1 MFLFINREYFF
12 TSTKTCTDNRLFSG
26 KGDNDVSDFN
36 KLISIASKLASERG
50 VTIQELLKDDEYG
63 YNNRSSIYQDFRNIE
78 KYFGLCPYKTE
89 EQRGKSG
96 REAVY
101 KIGKEEW
108 DKFKSGFLTK
118 TLSDKERR
126 RLSFMLE
133 SIGSLSPLVDV
144 STDDIIPKL
153 NSILGDITV
162 KPSKYGGYFNLE
174 TTKYLDILLEVQ
186 EKKELIRITYN
197 EKSRDL
203 FVAKCF
209 IFSGGTYCYV
219 MDKNGKAYMYSVQ
232 RIESINRYLKK
243 EAVPYPKPNVDIEK
257 ALSDP
262 FGIVRGKKEFD
273 AVVKLSDWQGYYEK
287 EKLWPDR
294 VKIEREDDHWLF
306 KVHTCGDYWLKRW
319 VISLGTEAELLEPEW
334 LRNQIREEI
343 ESMADIYR

>member
-1 MFLFINREYFF
+1 M
-12 TSTKTCTDNRLFSG
+12 
-26 KGDNDVSDFN
+26 SDFN
-36 KLISIASKLASERG
+36 KLISLATKLASDRG

-63 YNNRSSIYQDFRNIE
+63 YKNRSSIYQDFRSIE
-78 KYFGLCPYKTE
+78 KNFGLCPYNTE
-89 EQRGKSG
+89 EMRGKSG

-101 KIGKEEW
+101 RIEKSEWNAFKEE
-108 DKFKSGFLTK
+108 FLTK

-162 KPSKYGGYFNLE
+162 KPSRYGGYFNLV
-174 TTKYLDILLEVQ
+174 TTKYLDILLEAQ

-197 EKSRDL
+197 GKSRDL

-219 MDKNGKAYMYSVQ
+219 MERDGNAYMYSVQ
-232 RIESINRYLKK
+232 RIEGINRYLKK
-243 EAVPYPKPNVDIEK
+243 EAAPYPKPNIDIEK

-262 FGIVRGKKEFD
+262 FGIVRDKKEFD
-273 AVVKLSDWQGYYEK
+273 AVIKLSDWQGYYEK
-287 EKLWPDR
+287 EKLWPDS
-294 VKIEREDDHWLF
+294 VKIEREDDYWLF
-306 KVHTCGDYWLKRW
+306 KVHTCGTYWLKRW
-319 VISLGTEAELLEPEW
+319 IMSLGTEAELLEPLW
-334 LRNQIREEI
+334 LRNQIKEEI
-343 ESMADIYR
+343 ESMDVIYG

>member
-1 MFLFINREYFF
+1 MQ
-12 TSTKTCTDNRLFSG
+12 T
-26 KGDNDVSDFN
+26 
-36 KLISIASKLASERG
+36 ERG

-63 YNNRSSIYQDFRNIE
+63 YKNRSSIYQDFKNIE
-78 KYFGLCPYKTE
+78 KNFGLCPYNTE
-89 EQRGKSG
+89 ELRGKSG

-101 KIGKEEW
+101 RIEKSEW
-108 DKFKSGFLTK
+108 NVFKGEFLTK

-153 NSILGDITV
+153 NTILGDITV
-162 KPSKYGGYFNLE
+162 KPSRYGGYFNLE
-174 TTKYLDILLEVQ
+174 TTKYLDILLEAQ

-197 EKSRDL
+197 GKSRDL

-219 MDKNGKAYMYSVQ
+219 MERDGNAYMYSVQ
-232 RIESINRYLKK
+232 RIEGINRYLKK
-243 EAVPYPKPNVDIEK
+243 EVVPYPKPNIDIEK

-262 FGIVRGKKEFD
+262 FGIVRDKKEFD
-273 AVVKLSDWQGYYEK
+273 AVIKLSDWQGYYEK
-287 EKLWPDR
+287 EKLWPDS

-306 KVHTCGDYWLKRW
+306 KVHTCGTYWLKRW
-319 VISLGTEAELLEPEW
+319 VMSLGTEAELLEPEW
-334 LRNQIREEI
+334 LRNEIIEEI
-343 ESMADIYR
+343 TEIIGIVEK